1 MALSR
6 RQFLMAGAA
15 ASLVGSLP
23 KFALAATSLRD
34 TRLVVVLLRG
44 GLDGLHALPRPN
56 DSDYLRLRGAL
67 GEAAIKDAHA
77 IDDGFA
83 LHPSLAFAAQLYA
96 AKEFLPV
103 VAVAPPYRQRSHFE
117 AQDCV
122 ENGTEGPGGRTGWM
136 NRCVRELG
144 GSGGLA
150 ITAVMPLIMRG
161 NNSATTWSPPLAHA
175 IDPVLM
181 QRLQLLYARD
191 NVLGP
196 AFARAG
202 TDEGDDGM
210 TKNGS
215 ARAGG
220 NRGHLADALG
230 AAARFMSAA
239 DGPRIAFVEDTGWD
253 THYNEAGI
261 LQRKLLELDSGLQA
275 FKAGGDAIWPRTTI
289 AVVTEFGRTA
299 AVNGTSGTDH
309 GTGGVAFLAGGAVNG
324 GRVAGTWPGLAASQ
338 LNERRDLL
346 ATSDMRGMFK
356 GVLES
361 HLGVAAGASDGRIFP
376 GSADVAAMHGL
387 VRVS

>member
-15 ASLVGSLP
+15 ASLVGTLP
-23 KFALAATSLRD
+23 KFALAATSTND

-77 IDDGFA
+77 IDGGFA
-83 LHPSLAFAAQLYA
+83 LHPSLTFASQLYA
-96 AKEFLPV
+96 AKEFLPI
-103 VAVAPPYRQRSHFE
+103 VAVAPPYRERSHFE

-122 ENGTEGPGGRTGWM
+122 ENGTQGPGGRSGWM
-136 NRCVRELG
+136 NRCVHELG
-144 GSGGLA
+144 GSSGLA

-161 NNSATTWSPPLAHA
+161 NGAATTWSPPLAHA
-175 IDPVLM
+175 IDPILM

-191 NVLGP
+191 PMLGP

-202 TDEGDDGM
+202 TDENDNTAKAGD
-210 TKNGS
+210 K
-215 ARAGG
+215 
-220 NRGHLADALG
+220 RGHLADALG
-230 AAARFMSAA
+230 AAAHFMSAA

-261 LQRKLLELDSGLQA
+261 LQRKLFELDSGLQA
-275 FKAGGDAIWPRTTI
+275 FKSNGDAIWPRTAI
-289 AVVTEFGRTA
+289 VVVTEFGRTA
-299 AVNGTSGTDH
+299 AVNGTNGTDH

-324 GRVAGTWPGLAASQ
+324 GRVGGTWPGLANSQ
-338 LNERRDLL
+338 LNQQRDLL
-346 ATSDMRGMFK
+346 ATSDMRGLFK

-361 HLGVAAGASDGRIFP
+361 HLGVGAAASDARVFP
-376 GSADVAAMHGL
+376 ASADVALMRGL
-387 VRVS
+387 IRAA

>member
-15 ASLVGSLP
+15 ASLVGGLP
-23 KFALAATSLRD
+23 RFALAATSAND

-56 DSDYLRLRGAL
+56 DPDYLRLRGAL
-67 GEAAIKDAHA
+67 GEAAAKDAHP

-96 AKEFLPV
+96 AKQFLPV
-103 VAVAPPYRQRSHFE
+103 VAVAPPYRERSHFE

-122 ENGTEGPGGRTGWM
+122 ENGTQGPGGRSGWM

-161 NNSATTWSPPLAHA
+161 GNAATTWSPPLAHA
-175 IDPVLM
+175 IDPILM

-191 NVLGP
+191 GVLGP
-196 AFARAG
+196 AFAHAG
-202 TDEGDDGM
+202 NDEGDA
-210 TKNGS
+210 TAK
-215 ARAGG
+215 AGDK
-220 NRGHLADALG
+220 RGHLADALG
-230 AAARFMSAA
+230 AAAHFMSAA
-239 DGPRIAFVEDTGWD
+239 NGPRIAFVEDTGWD

-261 LQRKLLELDSGLQA
+261 LQRKLFELDSGLQA
-275 FKAGGDAIWPRTTI
+275 FKSGADAIWPRTTI

-309 GTGGVAFLAGGAVNG
+309 GTGGMAFLAGGAVNG
-324 GRVAGTWPGLAASQ
+324 GRIAGTWPGLAASQ
-338 LNERRDLL
+338 LNEGRDLL
-346 ATSDMRGMFK
+346 ATSDMRGLFK

-361 HLGVAAGASDGRIFP
+361 HLGVSAAASDASVFP
-376 GSADVAAMHGL
+376 ASGNVAAMRGL
-387 VRVS
+387 VRAA

>member
-1 MALSR
+1 MSLSR

-15 ASLVGSLP
+15 ASLVTSLP
-23 KFALAATSLRD
+23 KFALAATSPND

-67 GEAAIKDAHA
+67 GEAAIKDAHP
-77 IDDGFA
+77 IDGGFA
-83 LHPSLAFAAQLYA
+83 LHPSLAFASQLYA

-103 VAVAPPYRQRSHFE
+103 VAVAPPYRERSHFE

-122 ENGTEGPGGRTGWM
+122 ENGTQGPGGRNGWM
-136 NRCVRELG
+136 NRCVQELG
-144 GSGGLA
+144 GSSGLA

-161 NNSATTWSPPLAHA
+161 NSTTTTWSPPLAHA
-175 IDPVLM
+175 IDPILM
-181 QRLQLLYARD
+181 QHLQVLYARD
-191 NVLGP
+191 AVLGP
-196 AFARAG
+196 AFAHAG
-202 TDEGDDGM
+202 ADESDVTAKGGD
-210 TKNGS
+210 K
-215 ARAGG
+215 
-220 NRGHLADALG
+220 RGHLADAMG
-230 AAARFMSAA
+230 AAAHFMSAA

-261 LQRKLLELDSGLQA
+261 LQRKLSELDSGLQA
-275 FKAGGDAIWPRTTI
+275 FKTAGDAIWPRTAI
-289 AVVTEFGRTA
+289 VVVTEFGRTA
-299 AVNGTSGTDH
+299 AVNGTNGTDH

-324 GRVAGTWPGLAASQ
+324 GRVAGTWPGLANSQ

-361 HLGVAAGASDGRIFP
+361 HLRVSAAASDARVFP
-376 GSADVAAMHGL
+376 ASTDVAVMRGL
-387 VRVS
+387 IRNS